1 MGIGIM
7 LLIYKFLDKDSLIG
21 VIERSLPYREAGVLK
36 GMVWGDKSGFDKDFY
51 NKLKDSGLVHL
62 MVASGTNVTLLASG
76 GIGMLAGWW
85 NRRWVIVMVLVC
97 LWAYAGIVGWEP
109 PMIRA
114 LLLISIFY
122 WGQLLG
128 RKYDLIRSLG
138 VTVAIMVVIDPGM
151 IVSVSFWLSL
161 AAFVGVVTA
170 DFARQNMRIGK
181 GVTLLWQASWSTIW
195 ISLWVTPILGLVF
208 GRISLVAPISNV
220 AVFWLVETICLVGGL
235 GSVLGVLIPML
246 GRVILMG
253 IYPLVGYLVWVVEGF
268 GGWKWAAIDFEFNWL
283 MLIGW
288 YLVLGYWLIAGNA
301 YMRSVQSGDMGSV
314 RGNNFAGN
322 RHACSLGGNAYMR
335 SVQFGD
341 MRSVRNKKNEN

>member
-1 MGIGIM
+1 MKRTFWWRYLIGLGIL

-76 GIGMLAGWW
+76 LIGMLAGWW
-85 NRRWVIVMVLVC
+85 NRRWVIVTVLVC

-138 VTVAIMVVIDPGM
+138 VTVAIMIVIDPGM

-161 AAFVGVVTA
+161 SAFVGVMTG
-170 DFARQNMRIGK
+170 DSARQNITIK
-181 GVTLLWQASWSTIW
+181 GWGMPLWQAGWSTIW

-235 GSVLGVLIPML
+235 GSVVGVLIPML
-246 GRVILMG
+246 GKLILIG

-268 GGWKWAAIDFEFNWL
+268 GGWKGAAINFKFNWL
-283 MLIGW
+283 MLVGW
-288 YLVLGYWLIAGNA
+288 YLVLGYWLI
-301 YMRSVQSGDMGSV
+301 V
-314 RGNNFAGN
+314 GN
-322 RHACSLGGNAYMR
+322 RHACS
-335 SVQFGD
+335 
-341 MRSVRNKKNEN
+341 VRNNKNEN